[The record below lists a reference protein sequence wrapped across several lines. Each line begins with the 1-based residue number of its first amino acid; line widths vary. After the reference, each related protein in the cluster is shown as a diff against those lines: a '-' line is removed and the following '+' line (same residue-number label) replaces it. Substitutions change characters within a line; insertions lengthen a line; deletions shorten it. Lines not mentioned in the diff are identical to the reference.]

1 MSKQN
6 ELFAD
11 EIEYIES
18 LEDGLRKEIA
28 DECADLDN
36 VDYGRMRA
44 LLNTVVEHQDRL
56 EVLSKDLTTLSK
68 DLTTVRRKL
77 PDIDNNQMR
86 ISCSV
91 NDVEWDIGAIRR
103 DIQVMKAS
111 YLCCGICLAAAIYF
125 LFAMV
130 V

>member
-56 EVLSKDLTTLSK
+56 EVLSKDLTT
-68 DLTTVRRKL
+68 VRRKL

-125 LFAMV
+125 LFAV
-130 V
+130 VV

>member
-18 LEDGLRKEIA
+18 LEDGVRKEIA

-56 EVLSKDLTTLSK
+56 EVLSK

-103 DIQVMKAS
+103 DIQVMKAA

-125 LFAMV
+125 LFAV
-130 V
+130 VV

>member
-18 LEDGLRKEIA
+18 LEDGVRKEIA

-56 EVLSKDLTTLSK
+56 EVLSK

-125 LFAMV
+125 LFAV
-130 V
+130 VV

>member
-18 LEDGLRKEIA
+18 LEDGVRKEIA

-56 EVLSKDLTTLSK
+56 EVLSK

>member
-18 LEDGLRKEIA
+18 LEDGVRKEIA

-36 VDYGRMRA
+36 VNYGRMRA

-56 EVLSKDLTTLSK
+56 EVLSKDLTT
-68 DLTTVRRKL
+68 VRRKL
-77 PDIDNNQMR
+77 PDIDDNQKR

>member
-56 EVLSKDLTTLSK
+56 EVLSK

>member
-56 EVLSKDLTTLSK
+56 EVLSKDLTT
-68 DLTTVRRKL
+68 VRRKL

-103 DIQVMKAS
+103 DIQAMKAA
-111 YLCCGICLAAAIYF
+111 YLCCGICLAAVICF
-125 LFAMV
+125 LFAV
-130 V
+130 VV

>member
-18 LEDGLRKEIA
+18 LEDGVRKEIA

-56 EVLSKDLTTLSK
+56 EVLSKDLTT
-68 DLTTVRRKL
+68 VRRKL
-77 PDIDNNQMR
+77 PDIDDNQMR

-91 NDVEWDIGAIRR
+91 YDVEWDIEAIRR

>member
-56 EVLSKDLTTLSK
+56 EVLSKDLTT
-68 DLTTVRRKL
+68 VRRKL
-77 PDIDNNQMR
+77 PDIDDNQKR

>member
-28 DECADLDN
+28 DECADPDN

-56 EVLSKDLTTLSK
+56 EVLSKDLTT
-68 DLTTVRRKL
+68 VRRKL
-77 PDIDNNQMR
+77 PDIDDNQKR

-125 LFAMV
+125 LFAV
-130 V
+130 VV